1 MYAITENRIIP
12 RKRHKKRTHLFLM
25 ETLQMILML
34 SSLFTQDER
43 YREGTPKERKVDAL
57 SKVFLKA
64 VISVEY
70 QTSNIVI
77 PREENET

>member
-1 MYAITENRIIP
+1 
-12 RKRHKKRTHLFLM
+12 
-25 ETLQMILML
+25 MILML

-43 YREGTPKERKVDAL
+43 HREGTPRKGRLNDAL